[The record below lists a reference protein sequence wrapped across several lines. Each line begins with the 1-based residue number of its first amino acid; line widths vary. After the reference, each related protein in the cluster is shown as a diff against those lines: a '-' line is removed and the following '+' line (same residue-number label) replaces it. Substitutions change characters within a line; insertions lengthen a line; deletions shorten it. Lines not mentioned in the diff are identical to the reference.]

1 VEATHI
7 VRHTGVNKARGLLT
21 VDLLVKSA
29 MKKGVLNIELMNG
42 PRARDGDTED
52 DADHG
57 WLDDG
62 TESLIKVYPR
72 LLREA
77 ADHPSS
83 LVAGKAAV
91 RVKLVLEDP
100 FS

>member
-1 VEATHI
+1 ME
-7 VRHTGVNKARGLLT
+7 
-21 VDLLVKSA
+21 
-29 MKKGVLNIELMNG
+29 KGVLNIELMNG
-42 PRARDGDTED
+42 PRSRDGDTED

-57 WLDDG
+57 RLDDG
-62 TESLIKVYPR
+62 TEGLIKVYPR

-91 RVKLVLEDP
+91 RVELVLEDP
-100 FS
+100 FP